1 MNMIKRVGLIAVA
14 VISICLQP
22 LVAAADEAP
31 TFDVRKS
38 CHADVQADPG
48 GGSAAGC
55 LADEQKAR
63 EVLVGQWTRFGP
75 ESKTRCMQLVND
87 IAGMQSYVELLTC
100 LQGAEILKTLPKD

>member
-1 MNMIKRVGLIAVA
+1 MIKLVVLVTAA

-22 LVAAADEAP
+22 LSAVADEVP

-38 CHADVQADPG
+38 CHADIQVDPG
-48 GGSAAGC
+48 GGSVAGC

-75 ESKTRCMQLVND
+75 ESKTRCAQLVND